1 MHEGRGDDM
10 IGCVM
15 LFPLA
20 ALFLAGTAVS
30 TTLTLAM
37 GAVTSMLTIAMG
49 AFMGT
54 LMACFAGILAFVM
67 FILS

>member
-1 MHEGRGDDM
+1 MHEGKGDDM

-20 ALFLAGTAVS
+20 ALFLAGTAVTS
-30 TTLTLAM
+30 TLTLAM
-37 GAVTSMLTIAMG
+37 GAVTSMLTIVTGMFIG
-49 AFMGT
+49 S
-54 LMACFAGILAFVM
+54 LMACSTAFMVFWM